1 LPECLEYKYWANL
14 IKKRIKTSIMQQAKE
29 GDVVR
34 VHYTGRL
41 VDGSTFDSSI
51 GREPLEFTIGAGQ
64 MIKGFDKGVVGM
76 TIGEKKFINVS
87 PEEGYGEKDADAII
101 EFPLANVP
109 EDMQLEVGMELT
121 LSNEYGQPVPV
132 VILEVGE
139 EVVIMDANHRLAGK
153 EMIFEVEMTSI
164 A

>member
-1 LPECLEYKYWANL
+1 
-14 IKKRIKTSIMQQAKE
+14 
-29 GDVVR
+29 
-34 VHYTGRL
+34 
-41 VDGSTFDSSI
+41 
-51 GREPLEFTIGAGQ
+51 

-76 TIGEKKFINVS
+76 AVGEKKFINVS

-109 EDMQLEVGMELT
+109 DVLQLEVGMELT

-139 EVVIMDANHRLAGK
+139 EVVIRDANHRLAGK